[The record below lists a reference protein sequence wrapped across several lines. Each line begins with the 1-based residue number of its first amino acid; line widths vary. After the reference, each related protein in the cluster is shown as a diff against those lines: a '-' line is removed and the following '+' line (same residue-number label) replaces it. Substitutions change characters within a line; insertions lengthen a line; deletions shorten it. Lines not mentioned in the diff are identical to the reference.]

1 MATRACGEAESRRGR
16 LLRNPHKDVK
26 RARLG
31 GWVLPERE
39 GAASHSDTSTEIAV
53 YCGTGVRGE
62 SHSPREAVRLRH
74 RRKRGAVSVLHS
86 SCEPDLDLFGKVGCA
101 LLAAVLVRKSF
112 PAKLHLALRI
122 VAEADQQELVD
133 SLHS

>member
-1 MATRACGEAESRRGR
+1 MATRARGEVESRYSR

-62 SHSPREAVRLRH
+62 SHSPREAVRLS
-74 RRKRGAVSVLHS
+74 KRGAVSVLHS

-112 PAKLHLALRI
+112 PAELHLALRI